1 MLTHTYTHIC
11 IYLCIFTKYHEFTL
25 LSQILIQDY
34 RFILVFPLSL
44 FVTSP
49 TVRNPA
55 FIIYNLLTYLLNSSV
70 HIQCFGIANHT
81 LESNPFKNQV
91 TTFMYTFFF
100 CLSLSI
106 SNQDTLFPQLLR
118 LFLFFPTFYSVVMLF
133 IYNTAKFILFALHL
147 RLTPYPSWFQLFVCF
162 LGT

>member
-100 CLSLSI
+100 VLAFQYPI
-106 SNQDTLFPQLLR
+106 KI
-118 LFLFFPTFYSVVMLF
+118 LFFHSYLDYFFSSPHSTVWLCYSF
-133 IYNTAKFILFALHL
+133 IIQLSSYCLHFI
-147 RLTPYPSWFQLFVCF
+147 S
-162 LGT
+162 G